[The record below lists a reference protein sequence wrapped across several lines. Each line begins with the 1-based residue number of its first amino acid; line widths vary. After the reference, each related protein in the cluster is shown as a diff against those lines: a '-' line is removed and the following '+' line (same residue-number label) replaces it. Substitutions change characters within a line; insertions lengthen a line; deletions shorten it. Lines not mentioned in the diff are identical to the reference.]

1 MVDKIHNFLQHQVEK
16 LNFIFLSFFI
26 CIFTLFFSFPPFF
39 SKMDQSIWI
48 AFFEQIKHPFIPI
61 DAPSWSHISK
71 MTFRLFP
78 VFVGKVFCLNKLGF
92 ILLMYLVGFL
102 IVLLT
107 LKSFYKATLCKYKSF
122 LLTLS
127 FSLIYAGKLAFLEL
141 RGIFDGIALLLL
153 IFSIYNRNV
162 LNVYFSILF
171 ASYTDERALIVS
183 GFVFIY
189 FLYLNLSF
197 KNRIALSVFFAW
209 LSYFIIRFSLVYFFG
224 FKTSTGGISLKN
236 LALNFNF
243 FPLSLYS
250 SIEGFWIV
258 LIMFYFLL
266 FKKSK
271 LFFILFSILL
281 SIYFIPCYS
290 VFDVS
295 RSFSFISVLIFIS
308 IYEISNNEPYF
319 FTKNRCG
326 VIFILCFL
334 FPTYIFGG
342 NEANW
347 IKPLFLDLVFT
358 FFTNS

>member
-1 MVDKIHNFLQHQVEK
+1 MVDKIHNSLEYQVDK
-16 LNFIFLSFFI
+16 FNFISLSFFI
-26 CIFTLFFSFPPFF
+26 CIITLLFSFPPFF

-78 VFVGKVFCLNKLGF
+78 VFVGKVFFLNKSSF

-107 LKSFYKATLCKYKSF
+107 IKSIYKVTQSKYKSF
-122 LLTLS
+122 LLTIS
-127 FSLIYAGKLAFLEL
+127 FSFIYAGKLSFLEL
-141 RGIFDGIALLLL
+141 RGIFDGIAILLL

-171 ASYTDERALIVS
+171 ASFTDERALIVS

-189 FLYLNLSF
+189 YLSLNLSF

-209 LSYFIIRFSLVYFFG
+209 LSYFIIRFLLVYLFG
-224 FKTSTGGISLKN
+224 FNTSTGGISLKN

-243 FPLSLYS
+243 FPFSLYS
-250 SIEGFWIV
+250 SMEGFWIV
-258 LIMFYFLL
+258 VIMFYFTLY
-266 FKKSK
+266 KKSK
-271 LFFILFSILL
+271 FIFILFSILF
-281 SIYFIPCYS
+281 SIYFVSCYS

-295 RSFSFISVLIFIS
+295 RSFSFLCVLIFIS
-308 IYEISNNEPYF
+308 IFEISNNEPYF
-319 FTKNRCG
+319 FTKNTCG
-326 VIFILCFL
+326 VIFILCFF

-358 FFTNS
+358 FFTSS